1 MTGKAD
7 REEKQKNRKTEK
19 QDISAGMYCQ
29 DWMVDAVLYT
39 KIRAAKERD
48 ITVNYNDGR
57 ANQRKKAGWP
67 CCYIRFTGLCYA
79 KSVGK
84 KCRLCSE
91 HRFAPFV

>member
-1 MTGKAD
+1 
-7 REEKQKNRKTEK
+7 
-19 QDISAGMYCQ
+19 MYCQ

-57 ANQRKKAGWP
+57 ANQHKKAGWP
-67 CCYIRFTGLCYA
+67 CCCVCFTGLCYV

-84 KCRLCSE
+84 RCGLCRV
-91 HRFAPFV
+91 HRFALFYGTLKED

>member
-39 KIRAAKERD
+39 KIRAAKECD

-57 ANQRKKAGWP
+57 AISARKLVGPVVVSAL
-67 CCYIRFTGLCYA
+67 RDYA
-79 KSVGK
+79 MPK
-84 KCRLCSE
+84 L
-91 HRFAPFV
+91 